1 MKRFL
6 LLTCLLALWG
16 SAAASIWNTHTNTS
30 HVYDLLYDNNQL
42 YFSTWGGVV
51 RLGDL
56 GSPPSPISLAYASQ
70 NGIWTTADGLV
81 SNDIRNIAYI
91 DFSNSLWLG
100 SEYNGITIVTQQ
112 GVQKLDTS
120 LGLPSNRVKQII
132 EDQAKIYVATYNGVA
147 EYYYLQGVNYPLL
160 LHQYNTQNTSNGLP
174 SNEIDAMALSSERYL
189 YLGTSSGV
197 TYVHLD
203 SLEIDSAWKSL
214 STPFTI
220 GEIIKMKIS
229 QDKLV
234 LVTANTVLIRSADP
248 TQSGWTFYHNNNALQ
263 NETLSDAAIDATGRL
278 WVSYGLWNENF
289 MYYTRNTDYLMSS
302 IDAQGVVTHFAEN
315 ENGLLEKSISR
326 LFTIGN
332 DVFAGSW
339 GNGIYHL
346 EYGTWQQFVPNSIG
360 FPKVRQIVTDKL
372 HAAWFANGDL
382 NHLPLR
388 KSSLGASRW
397 SNEIWQTFTIANSP
411 IQSDNT
417 VTIGVD
423 SRNRKWFGTYDVVAN
438 QSPPGWDFGITIWDD
453 SEDIWKKMTHLGIR
467 DYDPETQTWSSP
479 IPGSPTLLGN
489 TITHITTDQN
499 NNVMISCY
507 DRGMV
512 FLTPNDEALA
522 SFQIPNSV
530 NQRIIYSFHNGRQYF
545 FGTYNDRGLVIWNHN
560 SIPVTNG
567 EHWVIPAPQELSNC
581 EVYGVVTINSP
592 YEGVQHWIAVSNG
605 LYMWNEQ
612 YWYRYDTTIK
622 RFRYNT
628 STLGWDDDLLYYADE
643 ERLYGSVRTTPTA
656 IYLDPFGRIWI
667 GSLAGGIS
675 MYNPKTERFTNY
687 FQANSPLLSNYITA
701 LSYEPVNGYLL
712 IGTPDGLN
720 TLKVGRWIKPQ
731 TALQNVNAF
740 PNPFRPDID
749 ITVEIA
755 NLPVDSMPPGTTK
768 CRIYDAGGS
777 LVADL
782 VENEFSRFAWNG
794 SNLAG
799 KKCGSGTYFFVITDA
814 EGNIKRG
821 KIVLIR

>member
-6 LLTCLLALWG
+6 LILCLVSLL
-16 SAAASIWNTHTNTS
+16 SAASANLWNTHTNTS
-30 HVYDLLYDNNQL
+30 HVYDLLFDNNQL

-51 RLGDL
+51 RMGDL
-56 GSPPSPISLAYASQ
+56 GSMPFPLSLTNATQ
-70 NGIWTTADGLV
+70 NGMWTTSDGLV
-81 SNDIRNIAYI
+81 SNDIRSIAYI
-91 DFSNSLWLG
+91 DFSSSLWLG
-100 SEYNGITIVTQQ
+100 SEYSGISIVTSQ

-120 LGLPSNRVKQII
+120 LGLPSNRVKQIV
-132 EDQAKIYVATYNGVA
+132 EDQAKIFVATYNGLA

-160 LHQYNTQNTSNGLP
+160 LHQYTRQNTNNGLL
-174 SNEIDAMALSSERYL
+174 SNEIDAMALSNERYL
-189 YLGTSSGV
+189 YLGTSAGIN
-197 TYVHLD
+197 YVHLD
-203 SLEIDSAWKSL
+203 SLEIDNAWHTL
-214 STPFTI
+214 TLPNVI
-220 GEIIKMKIS
+220 GDIIKMKINHN
-229 QDKLV
+229 KLIV
-234 LVTANTVLIRSADP
+234 VTANMVLIRSADP
-248 TQSGWTFYHNNNALQ
+248 LQSGWITYSSNNALL
-263 NETLSDAAIDATGRL
+263 NETLSDAVLDADGRL

-289 MYYTRNTDYLMSS
+289 LYYTRNTSYLMTS
-302 IDAQGVVTHFAEN
+302 IDAQGNTTHFAE
-315 ENGLLEKSISR
+315 EELGLQQKSISR
-326 LFTIGN
+326 LYSIGN
-332 DVFAGSW
+332 EVFAGSW
-339 GNGIYHL
+339 GNGIYHWDL
-346 EYGTWQQFVPNSIG
+346 SHWQQFVPNSIG
-360 FPKVRQIVTDKL
+360 FPKIRQIVTDQF

-388 KSSLGASRW
+388 KSSLGASKW
-397 SNEIWQTFTIANSP
+397 LNEIWRTYTIANSP

-423 SRNRKWFGTYDVVAN
+423 SRNRKWFGTYDVVSG

-453 SEDIWKKMTHLGIR
+453 TADIWKKMTHLGIR
-467 DYDPETQTWSSP
+467 NYNAETETWSAP

-512 FLTPNDEALA
+512 FLTPQDEALA

-530 NQRIIYSFHNGRQYF
+530 NQRIIYSYHNGRQYF

-560 SIPVTNG
+560 SIPTTNG
-567 EHWVIPAPQELSNC
+567 DHWVLPAPQELSNC
-581 EVYGVVTINSP
+581 EVYGVVTIDSP
-592 YEGVQHWIAVSNG
+592 YEGIQHWIAVSNG
-605 LYMWNEQ
+605 LYMWDEQ

-622 RFRYNT
+622 RFRYNASAQT
-628 STLGWDDDLLYYADE
+628 WDNDLLYYADE

-667 GSLAGGIS
+667 GSLAAGIS

-701 LSYEPVNGYLL
+701 LGYEPVNGYLL

-731 TALQNVNAF
+731 TALQQVNAF
-740 PNPFRPDID
+740 PNPFRPDTD
-749 ITVEIA
+749 VSVVIA
-755 NLPVDSMPPGTTK
+755 NLPADAMPPGITK
-768 CRIYDAGGS
+768 CRIYDAGGA

-782 VENEFSRFAWNG
+782 TENEFSRFAWDGN
-794 SNLAG
+794 NLSG
-799 KKCGSGTYFFVITDA
+799 KKCASGTYFFVITDA
-814 EGNIKRG
+814 QGNIKRG